1 MKDEKVNRLLRA
13 ARNETAPLPGAGLEG
28 RVMTAVRRS
37 GHQEVVSLLDQI
49 NLLFPRV
56 AWAAAAVIA
65 CCILVE
71 AGVGMF
77 SQSDISAKVAEI
89 SEQWIFAAN

>member
-1 MKDEKVNRLLRA
+1 MTNEKVNRLMRTG
-13 ARNETAPLPGAGLEG
+13 RNEAAPAPDATFDA
-28 RVMTAVRRS
+28 RVMGAIRRS
-37 GHQEVVSLLDQI
+37 GHQEAVSLLDQI

-71 AGVGMF
+71 VGVGMF